1 MSTTPH
7 ARRSL
12 AFALTLLGALIALA
26 SVSVACQQLLNGL
39 GVPNAVSC
47 EITGRAVGF
56 DGGAVNKVD
65 VNWYP
70 DGDTGTSSNIQGTV
84 DGDSFTITT
93 LTAEQGSGRVVGELA
108 IGEAPTPPL
117 PLKYGHVRIAIDLP
131 ADACVMDLGDVALP
145 LRGSEDD
152 QGDGT
157 DEDEDEDAGTADDED
172 AAAGDEDAAEGDQ
185 DAAESP
191 DEDAEADAG

>member
-26 SVSVACQQLLNGL
+26 SVSVACQQLLSGL

-70 DGDTGTSSNIQGTV
+70 DGETGTSSNIQGTV

-117 PLKYGHVRIAIDLP
+117 PLKYGHVRVAIDLP
-131 ADACVMDLGDVALP
+131 ADACVMDLGEVALP

-152 QGDGT
+152 TGD
-157 DEDEDEDAGTADDED
+157 DEDAGADDED
-172 AAAGDEDAAEGDQ
+172 ASEGDEDAAGDEDAVEGE
-185 DAAESP
+185 DAAA
-191 DEDAEADAG
+191 DEDAAEADAG